1 MNPPLVRK
9 QKCHHC
15 GVEYSGSIDFPG
27 HACLDTQAKKNEAM
41 KAVESKFSDAVLK
54 AAETDP
60 VLSPGLSSTTIP
72 GSMGRKTQ
80 GR

>member
-41 KAVESKFSDAVLK
+41 KAVE
-54 AAETDP
+54 AAPAEMAKPDP
-60 VLSPGLSSTTIP
+60 QT
-72 GSMGRKTQ
+72 GRKFK
-80 GR
+80 